1 MLSLDWA
8 APTDRGNAMHGTS
21 ALTRRRIV
29 ATFDSFGEA
38 QATIERLQD
47 ANLGED
53 HATIL
58 AEGLRLVGRSRDA
71 SLARPTI
78 VLGAA
83 TGAVIGI
90 LLASAFALF
99 AVPSRSLAPVILIG
113 LVVGLIVGS
122 ASGWLAA
129 RIVAVRGRA
138 VPRTG
143 LDAERFSVVVDEEVA
158 DRAVGILRMTVAM
171 QRPLTAIGGTRPWA
185 PTNGHDDAA
194 APPQG

>member
-1 MLSLDWA
+1 
-8 APTDRGNAMHGTS
+8 MHGTS
-21 ALTRRRIV
+21 TLTRRRIV
-29 ATFDSFGEA
+29 ATFDTFGEA
-38 QATIERLQD
+38 QATIDRLQD

-90 LLASAFALF
+90 LIASAFALF
-99 AVPSRSLAPVILIG
+99 AVPPRSLASVILIG
-113 LVVGLIVGS
+113 LLVGLIVGS

-129 RIVAVRGRA
+129 RIVTLRRA
-138 VPRTG
+138 ATPRTG

-171 QRPLTAIGGTRPWA
+171 TRPLTAVGGTRPWA
-185 PTNGHDDAA
+185 PPEERDDPGARPA
-194 APPQG
+194 G

>member
-1 MLSLDWA
+1 
-8 APTDRGNAMHGTS
+8 MHGTS

-47 ANLGED
+47 ANLGAG

-78 VLGAA
+78 VLGAV

-99 AVPSRSLAPVILIG
+99 AAPARSLPSVVLVG
-113 LVVGLIVGS
+113 LLVGLIVGS

-129 RIVAVRGRA
+129 RVVAVRRGA
-138 VPRTG
+138 APRTG

-158 DRAVGILRMTVAM
+158 DRAVQILRLTVATT
-171 QRPLTAIGGTRPWA
+171 RPITAVGGTRPWA
-185 PTNGHDDAA
+185 PPEERDDPGAR
-194 APPQG
+194 PTS